1 MHGQGIHF
9 MAFRTR
15 IGSLS
20 KDHATAEAA
29 KTHVLEAITSG
40 KAAIGMAENSFGS
53 HIIIRGI
60 IRNGTVAITE
70 TPKVGRI
77 PLAR

>member
-1 MHGQGIHF
+1 

-15 IGSLS
+15 IGNLS
-20 KDHATAEAA
+20 KDHPTAEAA
-29 KTHVLEAITSG
+29 KSHVLEAIKSG
-40 KAAIGMAENSFGS
+40 KASIGMAEISFGS

-60 IRNGTVAITE
+60 SKNGTVEIKE

-77 PLAR
+77 PLAG

>member
-1 MHGQGIHF
+1 

-15 IGSLS
+15 IGKLS
-20 KDHATAEAA
+20 MDHATAEAA

-40 KAAIGMAENSFGS
+40 KASIGLAENSYGS
-53 HIIIRGI
+53 HIVIRGI
-60 IRNGTVAITE
+60 SRNGTVEIKE

-77 PLAR
+77 PLAH

>member
-1 MHGQGIHF
+1 

-15 IGSLS
+15 IGNLS

-29 KTHVLEAITSG
+29 KSHVLEAITSG
-40 KAAIGMAENSFGS
+40 KASIGLAENSFGS
-53 HIIIRGI
+53 HIVIRGVSK
-60 IRNGTVAITE
+60 NGSVAITE

>member
-1 MHGQGIHF
+1 

-15 IGSLS
+15 IGNLS
-20 KDHATAEAA
+20 KDHPTAEAA

-40 KAAIGMAENSFGS
+40 KATMGMAENSFGS
-53 HIIIRGI
+53 HLIIRGVTK
-60 IRNGTVAITE
+60 NGTVEIKE

-77 PLAR
+77 PLAG